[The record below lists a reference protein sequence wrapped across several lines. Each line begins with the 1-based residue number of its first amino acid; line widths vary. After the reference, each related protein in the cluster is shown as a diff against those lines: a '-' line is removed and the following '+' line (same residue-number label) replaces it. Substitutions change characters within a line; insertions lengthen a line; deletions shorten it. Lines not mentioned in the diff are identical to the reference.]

1 MLLCSSVPRGVA
13 ALAFLHR
20 RYSTGLPAY
29 GVSASTLSCFPMVQH
44 CLLCRELRPA
54 ASSRWLFATVPPSSS
69 PWHSRPAVPL
79 QHPGQQHLWHG
90 APASNIFTMALRHGA
105 PASLFQMALRRGTPA
120 STCSGQQLHLGAW
133 PVFTAPRQQQTSF
146 GGEKY
151 SGLASNLAHLGRIC

>member
-1 MLLCSSVPRGVA
+1 MLGSLLGCLLASSLARLLDFLRSVGHTKPNAAHCFCVVAFQGGVA

-105 PASLFQMALRRGTPA
+105 PARKKPHRPPRPATDLIRRRKVLR
-120 STCSGQQLHLGAW
+120 
-133 PVFTAPRQQQTSF
+133 F
-146 GGEKY
+146 G
-151 SGLASNLAHLGRIC
+151 